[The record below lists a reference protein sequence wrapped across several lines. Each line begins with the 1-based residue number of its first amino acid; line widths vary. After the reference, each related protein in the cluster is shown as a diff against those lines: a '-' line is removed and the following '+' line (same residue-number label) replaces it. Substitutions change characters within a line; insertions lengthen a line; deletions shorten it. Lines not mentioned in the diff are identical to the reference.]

1 MVWISEWINWL
12 NSHALDRRT
21 KHKIRKLNKQASI
34 KDITRRM
41 PKHVFGNQLP
51 STTIPSSTAQA
62 QWRRLPTRS
71 ATAGQRTAAT
81 SDEETAA
88 APEVGL
94 GAGASAAKATPAK
107 EDTATAAATAT
118 YKILEAMT
126 CLRVA
131 SFALWAAS
139 SWNAT
144 TCERSERVR
153 GVVL

>member
-1 MVWISEWINWL
+1 
-12 NSHALDRRT
+12 
-21 KHKIRKLNKQASI
+21 
-34 KDITRRM
+34 M

-51 STTIPSSTAQA
+51 STTIPRSTAQA

-131 SFALWAAS
+131 SFAL
-139 SWNAT
+139 
-144 TCERSERVR
+144 
-153 GVVL
+153 